1 MKVITEETLEAFKL
15 NDNYTGHQL
24 EVVYDLID
32 VMQELDTL
40 TVNKLRP
47 MCDLLKLK
55 DYKTEILATRDSE
68 TFMRIRQSSD
78 DEVYCFKL
86 GKYFQSSQFIGW
98 VHAPAPV
105 IILEEPTKEMIWPN
119 ACG

>member
-1 MKVITEETLEAFKL
+1 MKVITEE
-15 NDNYTGHQL
+15 
-24 EVVYDLID
+24 DLIARRNKFIKQCKNIAACIVD
-32 VMQELDTL
+32 ELLYDCKELDTV
-40 TVNKLRP
+40 TVSKLRP

-55 DYKTEILATRDSE
+55 DYKTEVLATRDSE

-86 GKYFQSSQFIGW
+86 GKYFPSSQFIGW
-98 VHAPAPV
+98 IHAPV
-105 IILEEPTKEMIWPN
+105 INLEELAKEMIWPD